1 VSETTPEK
9 RKPVVDTTQLPPQ
22 GRGLRAWLGRTFL
35 RAFDWEVAG
44 GVPNAKKAVLVAAP
58 HTSNWD
64 LPFSL
69 SIAWVLGVHIQWMG
83 KDTIFRFP
91 FGAMMRALGGI
102 PVDRSKS
109 HNAVAAAV
117 KLLKESDELIAFK
130 DIAAPPRRGAE
141 RRVRTRAIAEN
152 KYRGRG
158 SKYRGVFPIKV
169 NQLREVVE
177 EILDRGA
184 ALPLRHRGRLEAR
197 DVRRALACTATTTR

>member
-1 VSETTPEK
+1 
-9 RKPVVDTTQLPPQ
+9 
-22 GRGLRAWLGRTFL
+22 L

-117 KLLKESDELIAFK
+117 KLLKESDELILMIPPEGTRSVAKRWKTGFYYTAVGADVPIVLGFLDFGRK
-130 DIAAPPRRGAE
+130 RGGIGTLLYPTGDIE
-141 RRVRTRAIAEN
+141 TDMDE
-152 KYRGRG
+152 
-158 SKYRGVFPIKV
+158 
-169 NQLREVVE
+169 
-177 EILDRGA
+177 
-184 ALPLRHRGRLEAR
+184 
-197 DVRRALACTATTTR
+197 VRRFYAGITGKHPHLMGEITVQKAE